1 MIRLPVSGIQVPER
15 EPDGLAEMLLHEA
28 AGGPL
33 AAAFALVARL
43 YGEEIDAPGLTVTD
57 FEFLLLHLRAARLGQ
72 TMTLGFTCPHCR
84 ALDEVSFR
92 IGDYVAG
99 ARPRPV
105 PGVAPDGER
114 AGWFVLDGAA
124 FRLPT
129 AGDQAQAAS
138 HPRPG
143 TYLATMCMDE
153 TARSRGHRRRVE
165 RAMEA
170 MAPALSREIAGECAE
185 CHQSVRAQLWVVPLV
200 VSELK
205 RAAGAVHDEVD
216 LIARAYHWPESLILA
231 LPQPR
236 RRAYA
241 ERIRRAQLQAA

>member
-1 MIRLPVSGIQVPER
+1 MVTLPVSGIQIPVN
-15 EPDGLAEMLLHEA
+15 EPDGVGEMLLHEA
-28 AGGPL
+28 SGGPV
-33 AAAFALVARL
+33 AAALALVARL
-43 YGEEIDAPGLTVTD
+43 YGDAIDAPGLAVTD

-72 TMTLGFTCPHCR
+72 TMTLGFACPHCR

-92 IGDYVAG
+92 IGDYIAEVRPRAVPGVTPLG
-99 ARPRPV
+99 ARP
-105 PGVAPDGER
+105 
-114 AGWFVLDGAA
+114 GWFVLDEAT

-129 AGDQAQAAS
+129 AGDQAEAAR
-138 HPRPG
+138 HARPG
-143 TYLATMCMDE
+143 ERLAELCLDE
-153 TARSRGHRRRVE
+153 AARSRTHRRRVE
-165 RAMEA
+165 RAMEV
-170 MAPALSREIAGECAE
+170 MAPTLSREIAGRCAE
-185 CHQSVRAQLWVVPLV
+185 CGEPVRAQLAVTALV
-200 VSELK
+200 VGELK